1 MKKYAISALLLGS
14 ALLLTACGNDTP
26 GQEENSAATES
37 ITSAQTTDVT
47 PTVAGTTTGEA
58 ASTTAATSKAV
69 KAAYDKANSAVST
82 VKQDG
87 VTGATVNRF
96 GTCSIAAATAAKTV
110 SITTGT
116 FALEAGAKVT
126 VKFTNANSANSPTLN
141 VNGTGAKNIFHNG
154 AQITSGVNK
163 GLLAGVC
170 DFVYDGTQW
179 HLVGNYHDTTYSA
192 ATTSANGL
200 MSSTDK
206 SKLNGIE
213 AGADVTQIT
222 YYDDKD
228 HEIGQQGADNISI
241 VFNNATI
248 ANSADPIGAMVT
260 IDDATTSQKG
270 IVALNSATN
279 STSTTTAATPSA
291 VKSAY
296 DLASAAM
303 PKSGGTFTGAVTLNA
318 DPTANLGAATKQY
331 VDTQITSKIA
341 ASDAMV
347 FKGTLGT
354 GGTVTAV
361 PTSNVTKGDTYKI
374 ITAGTWAGYSGCKV
388 GDLLIAMTTGASVTA
403 NTTNW
408 AYVPSGDESTTS
420 IKYSTTTQSLTTSAQ
435 TGAITVGEAAT
446 KQVDTSISAGST
458 SIKLPTS
465 QAVATFVEGKGYIT
479 SSGTANKANTLTT
492 PRTIAVGGS
501 ATSTATSFDGS
512 QNITIPLTGVDTN
525 ILYQTAGNVLIIDG
539 NFT

>member
-1 MKKYAISALLLGS
+1 MATNTLNTRVVICSKTTSQWANITTVPLKGEICIEWISEDSNTLPKMKV
-14 ALLLTACGNDTP
+14 GN
-26 GQEENSAATES
+26 G
-37 ITSAQTTDVT
+37 TDVYADLPYAT
-47 PTVAGTTTGEA
+47 FTEKEIKAFISQA
-58 ASTTAATSKAV
+58 AF
-69 KAAYDKANSAVST
+69 NL
-82 VKQDG
+82 Q
-87 VTGATVNRF
+87 
-96 GTCSIAAATAAKTV
+96 
-110 SITTGT
+110 
-116 FALEAGAKVT
+116 
-126 VKFTNANSANSPTLN
+126 P
-141 VNGTGAKNIFHNG
+141 
-154 AQITSGVNK
+154 
-163 GLLAGVC
+163 
-170 DFVYDGTQW
+170 
-179 HLVGNYHDTTYSA
+179 

-206 SKLNGIE
+206 SALNTLNSRSYINAITDGTNT
-213 AGADVTQIT
+213 AGVAAKGTSLLFDNTSIDYQVGS
-222 YYDDKD
+222 DDKII
-228 HEIGQQGADNISI
+228 EI
-241 VFNNATI
+241 TPK
-248 ANSADPIGAMVT
+248 SAS
-260 IDDATTSQKG
+260 TSQKG
-270 IVALNSATN
+270 IVQLNSATN
-279 STSTTTAATPSA
+279 STSTSQAATPSA

-296 DLASAAM
+296 DLANAAM

-318 DPTANLGAATKQY
+318 DPTADLGAATKQY

-420 IKYSTTTQSLTTSAQ
+420 IKYSTTTQTLTTSAQ

-458 SIKLPTS
+458 STKLPTS

-525 ILYQTAGNVLIIDG
+525 ILYQTAGNVLVIDG